1 MKTRIQPQ
9 VSLRSI
15 EMDDH
20 REIDIREV
28 SKRTGLPSST
38 LRYYEEKGLIKSIS
52 RRGITRV
59 FPGSVVEQLSLIS
72 LARYAGFSLNEIASL
87 FTYGSKP
94 NIDREQLLDKADEL
108 DKNIRR
114 LKAMRDGL
122 RHVANCP
129 EENQLECPNFQG
141 LIKKA
146 MKLQHKEDR
155 KVKSTKPSRRN

>member
-1 MKTRIQPQ
+1 MRN
-9 VSLRSI
+9 
-15 EMDDH
+15 H

-52 RRGITRV
+52 RRGITRI
-59 FPGSVVEQLSLIS
+59 FPVSVVEQLSLIS
-72 LARYAGFSLNEIASL
+72 LARYAGFSLDEIASM
-87 FTYGSKP
+87 FTYSSQP
-94 NIDREQLLDKADEL
+94 DIDREQLLEKADEL

-129 EENQLECPNFQG
+129 EENQLECPNFQD

-155 KVKSTKPSRRN
+155 KAKSVKPGKRH